1 MKKEFSKEYIL
12 KNMDCYKIKQ
22 VEALSF
28 INQESIKIED
38 IINSE
43 MSLRDKGWFL
53 VRKCELTIKE
63 KAELAYKLAS
73 VVLPIFEAKRPGD
86 NRVKECLEAIQQF
99 NLGKITRYQLMIK
112 RYAAYTADDASAYAT
127 DDASAYAAYAASTA
141 AYTADYATSTA
152 ACATDDTYTY
162 ATSTAAAIAAAA
174 DAAAYT
180 DDAYQS
186 LIIQTM
192 LQFVK
197 NH

>member
-12 KNMDCYKIKQ
+12 KNKGCYETEQ

-43 MSLRDKGWFL
+43 MPLKDKGWFL

-73 VVLPIFEAKRPGD
+73 VVLPIFETKSPGD
-86 NRVKECLEAIQQF
+86 NRVKECLEAIQEF
-99 NLGKITRYQLMIK
+99 NLGKIDRDQLMIK
-112 RYAAYTADDASAYAT
+112 RHAAYD
-127 DDASAYAAYAASTA
+127 
-141 AYTADYATSTA
+141 
-152 ACATDDTYTY
+152 
-162 ATSTAAAIAAAA
+162 AAIAAV
-174 DAAAYT
+174 DSAAYT

-186 LIIQTM
+186 LIIQAM